1 MKPHLTLWLSAAVIG
16 LSVACVSAAEKPN
29 AAGTW
34 KWSYTNQDGQTR
46 ETTLKLKQE
55 GEKLTG
61 VVIGRDGAETAIANG
76 KIKDAEVSFTVTRER
91 NGQQVTMKYQGK
103 LSKDTIKGTTEF
115 ERDGQSRTRE
125 WEAKRGDA
133 TGTWKWTFTPPG
145 GQSFDVTLK
154 LKQEGDKLTGLL
166 IRGERESPVQEG
178 KIKEGEVSFQVTR
191 ERDGQTFT
199 TKYQGK
205 LSAEAI
211 KGKITSNWGG
221 EERTFD
227 WEAKRDKEA
236 K

>member
-1 MKPHLTLWLSAAVIG
+1 MKPNLTLWLSAAVLG

-34 KWSYTNQDGQTR
+34 QWSFTGRDGQTR
-46 ETTLKLKQE
+46 ETTLKLKQD
-55 GEKLTG
+55 GQKLTG
-61 VVIGRDGAETAIANG
+61 VVIGRSGNETAIADG
-76 KIKDAEVSFTVTRER
+76 KIMDDQVSFTVSRER
-91 NGQQVTMKYQGK
+91 NGQQSTMKYQGK
-103 LSKDTIKGTTEF
+103 LKGDTIKGTTEF
-115 ERDGQSRTRE
+115 ERDGETRSRE
-125 WEAKRGDA
+125 WEAKRSVA
-133 TGTWKWTFTPPG
+133 GTWKWTFTPPG

-154 LKQEGDKLTGLL
+154 LKQDGDKLTGTL

-178 KIKEGEVSFQVTR
+178 KFKDGEVSFQVTR
-191 ERDGQTFT
+191 EREGQTIT

-205 LSAEAI
+205 LSADTI
-211 KGKITSNWGG
+211 KGKITSNFGG